1 MLREAAN
8 CDHTAKE
15 PILLKVSTMAPA
27 LVASTLVVG
36 VAVTGC
42 GSDKSS
48 TPSSTT
54 SSAASSSSASSA
66 SASSAAPTSSS
77 GAAQHS
83 DYSNLLIKSTDIVI
97 PGDSFMSLTPP
108 APNPTGID
116 ETFINQNGSRQIS
129 DKIYVYP
136 DAAAA
141 TQARDMTAQTLTDP
155 DMGVKGGTPTPVD
168 VGTGGTMASGTT
180 TKADGPKSKSSI
192 MFTEGKAFVSIDFES
207 AANDP
212 VPQDFV
218 LDVARK
224 QDAAIKAGLP
234 A

>member
-1 MLREAAN
+1 
-8 CDHTAKE
+8 
-15 PILLKVSTMAPA
+15 LLKLSTLAPA

-36 VAVTGC
+36 VSVTGC

-54 SSAASSSSASSA
+54 SSTAPSTSSSSASS
-66 SASSAAPTSSS
+66 SSAAPSSS
-77 GAAQHS
+77 SAAAQPT
-83 DYSNLLIKSTDIVI
+83 DYSNLLIKSTDIVV
-97 PGDSFMSLTPP
+97 PG
-108 APNPTGID
+108 
-116 ETFINQNGSRQIS
+116 ETFTPLNPPSPETPAGVEVTFANPPNASRLVK
-129 DKIYVYP
+129 DHIYVYP

-141 TQARDMTAQTLTDP
+141 TQARDMLAPVLTDP

-168 VGTGGTMASGTT
+168 VGTGGTMAIGTT
-180 TKADGPKSKSSI
+180 TQPAGTKSKASI
-192 MFTEGKAFVSIDFES
+192 FFTEGKAFVTIDFES
-207 AANDP
+207 PANDP

-218 LDVARK
+218 LDIARK

>member
-1 MLREAAN
+1 MRERQVVDPLV
-8 CDHTAKE
+8 DH
-15 PILLKVSTMAPA
+15 
-27 LVASTLVVG
+27 VV
-36 VAVTGC
+36 C
-42 GSDKSS
+42 GIRYYLFVRSRVVC
-48 TPSSTT
+48 
-54 SSAASSSSASSA
+54 
-66 SASSAAPTSSS
+66 
-77 GAAQHS
+77 G
-83 DYSNLLIKSTDIVI
+83 TDIEQRCCPAI
-97 PGDSFMSLTPP
+97 GLQQFADQIHRHRCSGRHLHPLTPP

-116 ETFINQNGSRQIS
+116 ETFINENGTRTIS

-136 DAAAA
+136 DAAGA
-141 TQARDMTAQTLTDP
+141 TQARDVTAQTLTDP

-192 MFTEGKAFVSIDFES
+192 MFTEGKTFVSIDFES

-234 A
+234 G